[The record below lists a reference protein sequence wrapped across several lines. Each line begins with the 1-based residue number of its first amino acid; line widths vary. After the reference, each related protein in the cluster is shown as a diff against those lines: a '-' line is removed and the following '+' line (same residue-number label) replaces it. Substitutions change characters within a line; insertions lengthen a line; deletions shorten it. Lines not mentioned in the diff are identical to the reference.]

1 MKHKIDVY
9 EDVSKENITP
19 GTAIEPLYTNQRHD
33 ILATILAERQALR
46 QHHALREQQRLIDCT
61 SFAAFFGKRVQVEQ
75 QEIDAYCGFN
85 IRTSQRVRADLTIY
99 QQLDAKMISKDP
111 RGGWNRKLTNAE
123 IKRMDEAMEDDPE
136 LCTHSWKVI
145 AKEVGIEGHCTQVLR
160 TAMQDLGWHSR
171 RALKKTKLSEAQRKM
186 RLEAW
191 KEVYCHWRDHHFKL
205 VRYSDEKHFGE
216 EYTGPMWVKRKPGTR
231 EDPCNIIYDEE
242 KKRKRRESGKQVS
255 REHPENDDEEVPFR
269 LHVWGAVGW
278 KFKSKLI
285 FYAPGDRW
293 GKINQEQYTE
303 LILKGEVATWKHR
316 DQWVL
321 EEDRDSGHGVHGTRE
336 PYGIQDGSLW

>member
-1 MKHKIDVY
+1 
-9 EDVSKENITP
+9 
-19 GTAIEPLYTNQRHD
+19 
-33 ILATILAERQALR
+33 
-46 QHHALREQQRLIDCT
+46 
-61 SFAAFFGKRVQVEQ
+61 
-75 QEIDAYCGFN
+75 
-85 IRTSQRVRADLTIY
+85 
-99 QQLDAKMISKDP
+99 MISKDP

-255 REHPENDDEEVPFR
+255 R
-269 LHVWGAVGW
+269 
-278 KFKSKLI
+278 
-285 FYAPGDRW
+285 DRW